1 MAENMDR
8 SYLTGFQPMLAKPP
22 VDYMTRYSTFNYG
35 PGAYESLQRADAALQ
50 IRQNA
55 EARRRADIDYHD
67 MMEGDEIASYLGG
80 GGYEM
85 DKGRLEL
92 YLREGSYDK
101 ARELADAMRARRDD
115 NERSVFAWTKVR
127 GSGEGFADAIATNAL
142 EFWGGKYLDD
152 IKVNDV
158 KGGEVSARVLL
169 DGTSP
174 EARDRR
180 AQNLAKN
187 LGVSAEAGRV
197 LSDYTNP
204 YYAVFSQLRNAAASG
219 AALKENPRTAVGG
232 RQITDQVKSAEPL
245 YAEFVATHADPNGGY
260 DESLGSFVKGMYRS
274 FGGDIGS
281 ADLNAFYDLYRAD
294 FDRASGALDGAS
306 WASSMKGYLGDLV
319 PKRTVPVST
328 GKSDKQ
334 GLPVYTYESQPVED
348 ADNRRFV
355 SLIGQTAGVLQ
366 SQNASFST
374 RTIAAGVGEFLQKEY
389 ELKSRLGVTD
399 LAELGVQG
407 ETLPNAVAASLLGNQ
422 YQPTTSDAGRDKTID
437 SMLATT
443 RRVANSLGYDQNGA
457 SSDPVGLRDLT
468 VEVLRT
474 MARSMLS
481 SRPRALNDAVADTI
495 ADWFSRSGVPVQ
507 METANRL
514 ATRII
519 NNFNTGKVENLS
531 TMMLDGDG
539 DSYFAH
545 NPDGGLKLDPNSGMP
560 VVQSP
565 EAKMNLVTGQPTKEV
580 PTGDP
585 DDLGNLTMDAK
596 KLKASSTYS
605 NTVRELKSMASS
617 NDEAVSSTAQA
628 ILGLQRALLDGKP
641 WGLGRVERYRKG
653 IGSLMARNLTN
664 AGVDLPSVTREFL
677 ASGRGLS
684 FLQESDKGLPVS
696 DGRDDLKREAWDS
709 IEELLGEVSGWMADT
724 SKVPRDAG
732 VKADL
737 LSRLLAEAL
746 NRSGVPLDSSF
757 YTMIPD
763 LGLSKYVKVLDDG
776 VYQETNIGDLS
787 DDKATSFLADIRSGL
802 RRVLGVEV
810 DGAFKGATGFG
821 LGGPVGTRY
830 RETEDHDNYGGI
842 LAKYQRDTWVPTV
855 TEQAAGADKTPEVVA
870 KAQQAN
876 LPSYNSQLISML
888 ASATPGSEQEA
899 LVANRLDEALFAVTR
914 DDEIMKELRPGLLG
928 DLKKALRTGGLAA
941 ARDYLRDFSDM
952 TLTYAPVEA
961 ERPSLA
967 DPTKNKKYLRY
978 VARFIPQSQLDQFM
992 REYRLTKGTFPAKQ
1006 QEFKVLYKAQLLEDR
1021 RYDDALNAV
1030 LASEG
1035 KRADG
1040 SGGSSL

>member
-1 MAENMDR
+1 MAENMDM
-8 SYLTGFQPMLAKPP
+8 SYLTGFQPVLAKPP

-55 EARRRADIDYHD
+55 EARRRADIEYHD

-101 ARELADAMRARRDD
+101 ARELSDAMRARRDD
-115 NERSVFAWTKVR
+115 NERSVFAWTKVG
-127 GSGEGFADAIATNAL
+127 GSGEKFADAIATNAL

-152 IKVNDV
+152 LKVD
-158 KGGEVSARVLL
+158 GVSARVLL

-174 EARDRR
+174 EARDRM

-187 LGVSAEAGRV
+187 LGVSTEAGRV

-204 YYAVFSQLRNAAASG
+204 YYEVFSRTRNAAASG
-219 AALKENPRTAVGG
+219 AALRENPRTVVDG

-245 YAEFVATHADPNGGY
+245 YAEFVATHADPNGSY

-294 FDRASGALDGAS
+294 FDRARGALDGAS
-306 WASSMKGYLGDLV
+306 WASSVKSYLGDMV
-319 PKRTVPVST
+319 PKRTVPVNT
-328 GKSDKQ
+328 GKFDKQ
-334 GLPVYTYESQPVED
+334 GLPVYTYESQPVEG

-407 ETLPNAVAASLLGNQ
+407 ETLPNAVAASLLGDQ
-422 YQPTTSDAGRDKTID
+422 YQPTTNDAGRDKTID

-468 VEVLRT
+468 AEVLRT

-481 SRPRALNDAVADTI
+481 SKPRALNDAVADTI
-495 ADWFSRSGVPVQ
+495 ADWFSRSGVPVH
-507 METANRL
+507 MDTADRL

-545 NPDGGLKLDPNSGMP
+545 NPDGGLKIDPNSGMP

-565 EAKMNLVTGQPTKEV
+565 EAKIDLVTGKLAKEV

-585 DDLGNLTMDAK
+585 NDLGNLTMDVK
-596 KLKASSTYS
+596 KLRTSSTYS
-605 NTVRELKSMASS
+605 NTLRELKSMASS
-617 NDEAVSSTAQA
+617 GDEAVRSTAQA
-628 ILGLQRALLDGKP
+628 ILGLQKARLDGKP
-641 WGLGRVERYRKG
+641 WKLDRAEPYRQGLGT
-653 IGSLMARNLTN
+653 LMVRNLDKS
-664 AGVDLPSVTREFL
+664 GVTLSAMTKAFL
-677 ASGRGLS
+677 DSGHGLS
-684 FLQESDKGLPVS
+684 FLQESDKSLPVS
-696 DGRDDLKREAWDS
+696 GGREDFQREAWWA
-709 IEELLGEVSGWMADT
+709 IEELLGEVSGWLADT
-724 SKVPRDAG
+724 GKAAPQDAG

-746 NRSGVPLDSSF
+746 NRGYPPSDSLL
-757 YTMIPD
+757 YQMVPD
-763 LGLSKYVKVLDDG
+763 LGLSKYITHSNPYLDDSKTG
-776 VYQETNIGDLS
+776 RLMYIGDLS
-787 DDKATSFLADIRSGL
+787 DAESTSFLADIRSGL
-802 RRVLGVEV
+802 SRVLGVKV
-810 DGAFKGATGFG
+810 DDAFKGAAGFG
-821 LGGPVGTRY
+821 LGGPVGARY
-830 RETEDHDNYGGI
+830 SETEDHDAYGGI
-842 LAKYQRDTWVPTV
+842 IAKYQRDTWVPPV
-855 TEQAAGADKTPEVVA
+855 TKQADGADKTPEVVA
-870 KAQQAN
+870 KAQQSD

-928 DLKKALRTGGLAA
+928 DLKKALRTGGWPRRA
-941 ARDYLRDFSDM
+941 
-952 TLTYAPVEA
+952 TICGT
-961 ERPSLA
+961 
-967 DPTKNKKYLRY
+967 
-978 VARFIPQSQLDQFM
+978 SQI
-992 REYRLTKGTFPAKQ
+992 
-1006 QEFKVLYKAQLLEDR
+1006 
-1021 RYDDALNAV
+1021 
-1030 LASEG
+1030 
-1035 KRADG
+1035 
-1040 SGGSSL
+1040 